1 MQCPEWL
8 FGGSQG
14 WGMMLHWLW
23 AMPFIF
29 IVSGVICV
37 LFFMW
42 RTGTRAMHPLSGW
55 HLPHMPNLPFAHE
68 SAQQILDRRYASGE
82 ITRDQYEEM
91 KTALR
96 QWEHKPSG

>member
-29 IVSGVICV
+29 IVSGFICV
-37 LFFMW
+37 LFLMGRAGS
-42 RTGTRAMHPLSGW
+42 RTPHPLSGW
-55 HLPHMPNLPFAHE
+55 HLPHLPFVRE
-68 SAQQILDRRYASGE
+68 TAQEILDRRYASGE
-82 ITRDQYEEM
+82 ITTEQYEEM
-91 KTALR
+91 KMRLR
-96 QWEHKPSG
+96 QWEQKPPG